1 MRCLSDRPAPPIEQ
15 LVVRHPTRMHLPPN
29 ALLGRRPWPWT
40 VGRGN
45 ARQRA
50 RACVRACMHA
60 CVRACKQPRKT
71 MRHAQRERDEVK
83 RNENDDAAL
92 GIR

>member
-1 MRCLSDRPAPPIEQ
+1 MFERPPRATEQ

-60 CVRACKQPRKT
+60 CVLANSRGKPCGTR
-71 MRHAQRERDEVK
+71 RE
-83 RNENDDAAL
+83 NEMK
-92 GIR
+92 